1 MMPMGGMLW
10 PQGAGAG
17 MQQPP
22 MPEGQ
27 YGAPPQ
33 GGYGAAPQPI
43 Q

>member
-10 PQGAGAG
+10 PQGAG

-22 MPEGQ
+22 VPEGQ
-27 YGAPPQ
+27 YGTPQ
-33 GGYGAAPQPI
+33 TAYGGAQPM